1 MSCPGP
7 AHSVFPGSMQ
17 PATSFDERVFG
28 AAAGLAERGVPG
40 PHALFLLGTGT
51 GVLPGRLENGRRIP
65 LSHAPGVPA
74 SWSEALLHYGELE
87 SLPVWLIEDA
97 PEDAPDG
104 EPPWAAAFPVW
115 LAAAAG
121 AVSLVH
127 TAAGSALDLGA
138 DSLAL
143 GTLALVSDHLN
154 LSGATPLV
162 GLGKT
167 RLGPMFP
174 DQTQLHDRRLR
185 AQALAIAARLGLAAR
200 EVVAVGTLGPAIETP
215 AERRWFAHAGGAV
228 AVQRL
233 ATTLLAAAHAGL
245 GALCVVAVTHAGD
258 GPVDIARTASISAE
272 LAPALDDLLA
282 ELARH
287 VVSAALADLER
298 ESG

>member
-1 MSCPGP
+1 M
-7 AHSVFPGSMQ
+7 
-17 PATSFDERVFG
+17 
-28 AAAGLAERGVPG
+28 
-40 PHALFLLGTGT
+40 
-51 GVLPGRLENGRRIP
+51 
-65 LSHAPGVPA
+65 
-74 SWSEALLHYGELE
+74 HYGELE

-215 AERRWFAHAGGAV
+215 AERRWFARAGGAV

-258 GPVDIARTASISAE
+258 GPVDIAQAASISAE

-287 VVSAALADLER
+287 VVSAALAELER